1 MKRNPKPQRSMTSS
15 LSRPSKEAIQQLQRQ
30 SMTTPRG
37 EIIGNTQPKGGNNQP
52 RPGSAQPRGGNNPL
66 RPGNMKGGNMM
77 RGGGGGGGMMR
88 GGSDFD
94 LGNLGNTRH
103 PSQSM
108 HAIPTK
114 PAEMKVKQMSE
125 REFKMAKALAPTK
138 GYNRGGTSTRA
149 QSAAASSGLIDRST
163 AMKRGAK
170 LQSIVPPFNNDT
182 SQVDFPI
189 DIVYTWVDGSDEEW
203 QKSRQK
209 FTPTQKNI
217 PVDSLSECRW
227 RDFDELRLSVESVE
241 KFAPWVRTIFIISDF
256 QRPYWFDENNPGKIK
271 FIDHPDLFQEFEEH
285 LPTFNSHS
293 IEAHLHRIPDLA
305 EHFIYSN
312 DDTFFGNYVY
322 PLDFFTADG
331 TFKVFVT
338 ETDLATEKSIR
349 EYVNTVPKPPVLN
362 AVNSKLN
369 PKLNHS
375 KPTPTLDRIDI
386 VPYFTSQAVTNNVL
400 DQVLGPSPMTR
411 KRLKHQM
418 KALRVSTYE
427 WCWEN
432 ELMQMYLFN
441 TSSTRFRSLG
451 DIDPTTL
458 VSHAGLSLGEAIPA
472 SITST
477 YYGITDET
485 DLNKVFNHLKSTQ
498 PMSKL
503 YCINDSL
510 KNPTEDK
517 LTKIRNAMERHLP
530 HKHSI

>member
-1 MKRNPKPQRSMTSS
+1 MTSS
-15 LSRPSKEAIQQLQRQ
+15 LSRPSKEAIQQMQRLA
-30 SMTTPRG
+30 STTPRG
-37 EIIGNTQPKGGNNQP
+37 EIIGNKQTT
-52 RPGSAQPRGGNNPL
+52 PGK
-66 RPGNMKGGNMM
+66 MKGSSN
-77 RGGGGGGGMMR
+77 RGQMD
-88 GGSDFD
+88 SD
-94 LGNLGNTRH
+94 LGNIGNTRH

-108 HAIPTK
+108 HAISTK
-114 PAEMKVKQMSE
+114 PAEMKVKQLSD
-125 REFKMAKALAPTK
+125 RELKMAKALAPTK
-138 GYNRGGTSTRA
+138 GYNRSGPPSSASSNRPQSANPMRTSTAKTGTSKT
-149 QSAAASSGLIDRST
+149 GTVIDRAS
-163 AMKRGAK
+163 AVKRGAK
-170 LQSIVPPFNNDT
+170 LQSIIPPYNNDT
-182 SQVDFPI
+182 SPVDFPI

-217 PVDSLSECRW
+217 PLDSLSECRW

-241 KFAPWVRTIFIISDF
+241 KFAPWIRTIFIISDF

-285 LPTFNSHS
+285 LPTFNSHA
-293 IEAHLHRIPDLA
+293 IESHLHRIPDLA

-312 DDTFFGNYVY
+312 DDTFLGNYVY

-331 TFKVFVT
+331 KFKVFVT
-338 ETDLATEKSIR
+338 ETDMATEKSIR
-349 EYVNTVPKPPVLN
+349 EFVNTVPKPPVLN

-369 PKLNHS
+369 PKQNNS
-375 KPTPTLDRIDI
+375 KPAPTIDRIDL

-400 DQVLGPSPMTR
+400 DQVLGPSPASR

-418 KALRVSTYE
+418 KPLRVSTYE

-432 ELMQMYLFN
+432 ELIQMYLFN

-458 VSHAGLSLGEAIPA
+458 VSHAGLSLNEAVPA

-477 YYGITDET
+477 YYGITDEM

-498 PMSKL
+498 PMTKL

-510 KNPTEDK
+510 KNPSEEK
-517 LTKIRNAMERHLP
+517 LNTIRNAMERFLP

>member
-1 MKRNPKPQRSMTSS
+1 MKRNTRPQRTMTSS
-15 LSRPSKEAIQQLQRQ
+15 LNRPSKEAIQQMQRLAT
-30 SMTTPRG
+30 TTPRG
-37 EIIGNTQPKGGNNQP
+37 EIIGNTQTT
-52 RPGSAQPRGGNNPL
+52 PGK
-66 RPGNMKGGNMM
+66 MKGNIN
-77 RGGGGGGGMMR
+77 RGKID
-88 GGSDFD
+88 SD
-94 LGNLGNTRH
+94 LGNIGNTRH

-108 HAIPTK
+108 HAISTK
-114 PAEMKVKQMSE
+114 PAEMKVKQLSE
-125 REFKMAKALAPTK
+125 RELKMAKALAPTK
-138 GYNRGGTSTRA
+138 GYNRGGSVLSNRPQTANPSRASTPGTA
-149 QSAAASSGLIDRST
+149 TIMDRTT
-163 AMKRGAK
+163 AMQRGAK
-170 LQSIVPPFNNDT
+170 LQSIVPPYNSDT
-182 SQVDFPI
+182 SPVDFPI

-203 QKSRQK
+203 QKSRHK

-217 PVDSLSECRW
+217 PKDSLSECRW

-241 KFAPWVRTIFIISDF
+241 KFAPWIRTIFIISDF
-256 QRPYWFDENNPGKIK
+256 QRPYWFDEDNPGKVK

-285 LPTFNSHS
+285 LPTFNSHA

-312 DDTFFGNYVY
+312 DDTFLGNYVY
-322 PLDFFTADG
+322 PLDFFTDDG
-331 TFKVFVT
+331 KFKVFVT
-338 ETDLATEKSIR
+338 ETDLETEKSIR

-375 KPTPTLDRIDI
+375 KPAPLIDRIDI
-386 VPYFTSQAVTNNVL
+386 LPYFTAQAVTNNVL
-400 DQVLGPSPMTR
+400 DQVLGPSPASR

-418 KALRVSTYE
+418 KPLRVSTYE

-458 VSHAGLSLGEAIPA
+458 VSHTGLTLNEAVPA

-477 YYGITDET
+477 YYGITDEI
-485 DLNKVFNHLKSTQ
+485 DLNKVFNHLKTTQ
-498 PMSKL
+498 PMTKL

-510 KNPTEDK
+510 QNPTDEK
-517 LTKIRNAMERHLP
+517 LNTIRNAMERFLP
-530 HKHSI
+530 HKLSI